1 MQDCTLRN
9 RFVSIDPT
17 FLFFPRSLFLF
28 FTRTRTLE
36 YARNTLPPLIR
47 ETSILLL
54 GPRRYCRIAAML
66 PIRSSHYSPTRIG
79 IGKDEPIHPFFPASM
94 RFERDVGCCGCG
106 LFNEIRNFGNFFFA
120 IRWSFLY
127 YNFLD
132 LFEMVSVVRRNV
144 GDDSVPMWCVNV
156 FALGSIDT
164 RLWKFFPLCFYQKYQ
179 LIYSLEIVEGWW
191 YTIQRGFENFS
202 STNYYFHECHAS
214 RFFPYFF
221 LRLFSI

>member
-9 RFVSIDPT
+9 RFISIDPT

-106 LFNEIRNFGNFFFA
+106 LSNEIRNFGNFFSA

-132 LFEMVSVVRRNV
+132 LFEMVS
-144 GDDSVPMWCVNV
+144 
-156 FALGSIDT
+156 T
-164 RLWKFFPLCFYQKYQ
+164 RWFVEM
-179 LIYSLEIVEGWW
+179 LEMIAF
-191 YTIQRGFENFS
+191 QRGVWMCSRWDRLIRGYESFFRCVFIRNTS
-202 STNYYFHECHAS
+202 SYI
-214 RFFPYFF
+214 RW
-221 LRLFSI
+221 R

>member
-106 LFNEIRNFGNFFFA
+106 LPNEIRNFGNFFFA

-132 LFEMVSVVRRNV
+132 LFEMVS
-144 GDDSVPMWCVNV
+144 
-156 FALGSIDT
+156 T
-164 RLWKFFPLCFYQKYQ
+164 RWFVEM
-179 LIYSLEIVEGWW
+179 LEMIAF
-191 YTIQRGFENFS
+191 QRGVWMCSRWDRLIRGYESFFRCVFIRNTS
-202 STNYYFHECHAS
+202 SYI
-214 RFFPYFF
+214 RW
-221 LRLFSI
+221 R